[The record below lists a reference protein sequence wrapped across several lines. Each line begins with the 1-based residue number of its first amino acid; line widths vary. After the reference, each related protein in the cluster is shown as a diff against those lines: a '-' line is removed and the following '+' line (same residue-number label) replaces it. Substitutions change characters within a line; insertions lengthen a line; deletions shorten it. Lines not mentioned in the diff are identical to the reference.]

1 MAKSSYPSQPS
12 SREHSL
18 RRMSH
23 GSASDKPI
31 RSQLVVTLALGLL
44 LVAVPLYLLRRPDP
58 TPAANEGARTT
69 RALGFGGVVRDEVDG
84 GVHPSDVLLGPLQRV
99 RCGASA
105 TQTSGEGGLCDSLP
119 LLEAA
124 LRQAIVSNVDCV
136 ARSGKE
142 GSINYVLEADFTQN
156 RLNVFAGKSGQWRG
170 ARAKKAVSCVL
181 RSLPPLGWT
190 ELAHQHQY
198 YAIAMLA
205 SYPAAEVSDG
215 LPTFD

>member
-12 SREHSL
+12 SRRHSL

-23 GSASDKPI
+23 GSADKPI
-31 RSQLVVTLALGLL
+31 RSQLVVTLAVGLL
-44 LVAVPLYLLRRPDP
+44 LLAVPLYLLRRPDS
-58 TPAANEGARTT
+58 TPDPRDVAQTT
-69 RALGFGGVVRDEVDG
+69 RALGFGGVIRDELDAG
-84 GVHPSDVLLGPLQRV
+84 AHPSDVVLGPLQRV

-105 TQTSGEGGLCDSLP
+105 AQTSGEGGLCDNLP

-124 LRQAIVSNVDCV
+124 LRQAIVGNVDCV
-136 ARSGKE
+136 ARGGKE

-170 ARAKKAVSCVL
+170 ARARKAVSCVL

-190 ELAHQHQY
+190 ELPHQHQY

-205 SYPAAEVSDG
+205 TYPAAEVSEG